1 MNEPPSA
8 VKLSVTSVPEN
19 VADTVVGQ
27 VTVSDPDIG
36 QQHTCTVHKLIVD
49 AASSTEQLIPS
60 HFFTIDDALKL
71 KTLNALN
78 FEAQHS
84 VDIVINCSDG
94 RLAKSQLFT
103 ITVQGKQTPAEQG
116 TLHLTNF
123 ITKL

>member
-19 VADTVVGQ
+19 VADTVGQ

-36 QQHTCTVHKLIVD
+36 QQHHCTVHKLIVD

-60 HFFTIDDALKL
+60 QFFTIDNALKL

-84 VDIVINCSDG
+84 VDILINCSDG
-94 RLAKSQLFT
+94 SLAKSQIFT
-103 ITVQGKQTPAEQG
+103 ITVQGMTPAEQG
-116 TLHLTNF
+116 TLHLTFF